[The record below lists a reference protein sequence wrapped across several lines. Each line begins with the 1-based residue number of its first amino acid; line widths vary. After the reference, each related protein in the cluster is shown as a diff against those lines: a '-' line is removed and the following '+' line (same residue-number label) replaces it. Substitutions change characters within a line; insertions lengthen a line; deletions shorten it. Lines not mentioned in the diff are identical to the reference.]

1 MLKKRQIV
9 TVKSEKLGYLG
20 ERAATRS
27 LTTWGGGRV
36 EDILIYLM
44 EFSSPSQI
52 YVNISITTPGF
63 QKELLSPSLEMLLVF
78 HPPPSEYVEF

>member
-27 LTTWGGGRV
+27 LTNWGGEGGRHSHIF
-36 EDILIYLM
+36 DGIFFPLSDLCKY
-44 EFSSPSQI
+44 FDHHSR
-52 YVNISITTPGF
+52 ISEGTP
-63 QKELLSPSLEMLLVF
+63 
-78 HPPPSEYVEF
+78 